1 MKGDE
6 NNGLGWAGWA
16 GLCPR
21 IPWLA
26 PGPAGI
32 AVIDG
37 AACVLA
43 CVLGPQLELRAL
55 PAQMSPV
62 PHFSCLHG
70 PCLVPLSAGWPKSW
84 WH

>member
-1 MKGDE
+1 MKGNE

-37 AACVLA
+37 AACVL
-43 CVLGPQLELRAL
+43 GPQLELRAL
-55 PAQMSPV
+55 PTQ
-62 PHFSCLHG
+62 
-70 PCLVPLSAGWPKSW
+70 PCASFQLSAWPLFSATLCW
-84 WH
+84 LP